1 MSDPLTIIHI
11 LRAPVGGLFRHV
23 CDLADAQTGMGHR
36 VGVIC
41 DTRRASPASETALR
55 KLENACALG
64 VVRIAMSRQLGLRD
78 VTACN
83 AVRRFARDM
92 DAQILHG
99 HGAKGGAYARLA
111 AHALK
116 RKGQNIRA
124 FYTPHGGSLHYR
136 YDSLKGRIY
145 LELEKRLAAK
155 TDGLI
160 FESKYSAGLYETN
173 VGAPS
178 SAARVIQNGLKPEEF
193 YEIVLDDA
201 ADDFVFVGELRHLK
215 GVDVML
221 RALGVM
227 NETRP
232 VTAYIAGGG
241 PDAAEFRKL
250 ARKLN
255 LSSAVTFAGPVPAGA
270 AFTRGRCLVVPSRAE
285 SFPYIILEAAA
296 AQLPLIATRVGGI
309 PEIIEGTQMEL
320 VPADD
325 VPALIRQMSGFL
337 ENPHIY
343 VDRARALQKSVA
355 SNFTVKAMARAI
367 TDFYGSR

>member
-1 MSDPLTIIHI
+1 
-11 LRAPVGGLFRHV
+11 
-23 CDLADAQTGMGHR
+23 MGHR

-41 DTRRASPASETALR
+41 DARRASPASETALR
-55 KLENACALG
+55 KLENLCALG

-78 VTACN
+78 LTACI

-92 DAQILHG
+92 EAQILHG

-111 AHALK
+111 AHWLK
-116 RKGQNIRA
+116 RKGQEIRA
-124 FYTPHGGSLHYR
+124 FYTPHGGSLHYTP
-136 YDSLKGRIY
+136 DSLKGRIY
-145 LELEKRLAAK
+145 LALEKRLAAK

-160 FESKYSAGLYETN
+160 FESRYSAGLYETK

-178 SAARVIQNGLKPEEF
+178 GEARIIPNGLKPAEF
-193 YEIVLDDA
+193 YEIVLDEE

-221 RALGVM
+221 RALGEM
-227 NETRP
+227 RKTRP

-241 PDAAEFRKL
+241 PNAAQFRKL
-250 ARKLN
+250 AQKLN
-255 LSSAVTFAGPVPAGA
+255 LSSAVTFAGPIPAGA

-309 PEIIEGTQMEL
+309 PEIIKGTQVEL

-325 VPALIRQMSGFL
+325 VPALIRQMLRFL
-337 ENPHIY
+337 KNPQIY
-343 VDRARALQKSVA
+343 VNRARALQKRVA
-355 SNFTVKAMARAI
+355 RNFTVEAMARDI
-367 TDFYGSR
+367 TEFYGSR